1 MFPLKKKKVLV
12 SGCFD
17 LLHAGHIAFFREAS
31 TYGDLY
37 VSVGSDENLR
47 LLKGKTPMFSQEER
61 VYIVKSIRSVKDAFV
76 GSGAGLLDFEPE
88 LRRIQPDRFVVN
100 GDGHSPEKE
109 ALCRRHGVEYIVLER
124 VPEPGLPARSSSE
137 TKRNLRFPYRLCL
150 AGGWIDQP
158 WVSSV
163 HPGSVVVA
171 RIRPTLE
178 FNDRSGLA
186 TSSRRV
192 ALELWGDR
200 IPDGDPVRNARLL
213 FGAENPPGTKYVS
226 GSQDH
231 LGLLLPGINRLY
243 YDGSYWPSRIDSTV
257 ERDVC
262 NWLSDVLH
270 LIPLEP
276 RPEGYDPLEVNKIR
290 KEWVKALGESG
301 DRCWESI
308 LRCDVKGLGEAMS
321 ESFRMWRNLL
331 PRTVPDRVLE
341 EVAGYSRHPG
351 MITSGSG
358 GGYIMVAS
366 EEAIEGEIKVKI
378 QR

>member
-1 MFPLKKKKVLV
+1 MKKKKVLV

-17 LLHAGHIAFFREAS
+17 LFHAGHVAFFREAS

-37 VSVGSDENLR
+37 VSVGSDENIR
-47 LLKGKTPMFSQEER
+47 LLKGKAPMFSQEER
-61 VYIVKSIRSVKDAFV
+61 VFIVKSIRSVTDAFV
-76 GSGAGLLDFEPE
+76 ASGSGLLDFEPE
-88 LRRIQPDRFVVN
+88 LKRIRPDRFVVN
-100 GDGHSPEKE
+100 RDGHTPEKD
-109 ALCRRHGVEYIVLER
+109 ALCRGYGVEYIVLER
-124 VPEPGLPARSSSE
+124 IPESGLPARSSSE
-137 TKRNLRFPYRLCL
+137 TKRNMKFPYRLCI

-171 RIRPTLE
+171 RIQPTLE

-192 ALELWGDR
+192 AIELWGGR
-200 IPDGDPVRNARLL
+200 IPEGDPVRNARLL

-243 YDGSYWPSRIDSTV
+243 YEGGYWPGRIDSCLD
-257 ERDVC
+257 RDVGD
-262 NWLSDVLH
+262 WLSGVLH

-276 RPEGYDPLEVNKIR
+276 RPDGYDPLEVKNIR
-290 KEWVKALGESG
+290 KEWVQALGESG

-308 LRCDVKGLGEAMS
+308 LRRDVKGLGEAMTA
-321 ESFRMWRNLL
+321 SFRMWRNLL
-331 PRTVPDRVLE
+331 PRTVPDWVLE
-341 EVAGYSRHPG
+341 ETTRYSRHPG
-351 MITSGSG
+351 VITSGSG
-358 GGYIMVAS
+358 GGYIFVAS
-366 EEAIEGEIKVKI
+366 EDAIEGEIKILI
-378 QR
+378 QT